1 MSVPP
6 GAGTVSEPQPPLV
19 SDPLA
24 DELARHEPALLMGLV
39 EALHEEL
46 PGAQQWSQT
55 VREAVRGSIAEVLE
69 GFLRFLRVGDLE
81 AHDCERLRV
90 TVNSPMP
97 GVDRTSGQDVVR
109 MLRID
114 LVELAAWLLG
124 DRLTPERRRLLDQ
137 ELERYL
143 SLLQPPSLH
152 LAGLG
157 ELDSWLAR
165 IAAAGQD
172 LGGSSG
178 EGDGG
183 SDGGASTGPGGP
195 DRHVGGTVAS
205 GGEEGRP
212 PDHTPG

>member
-1 MSVPP
+1 M
-6 GAGTVSEPQPPLV
+6 

-24 DELARHEPALLMGLV
+24 DELARHEPALLGGLV
-39 EALHEEL
+39 RALQEEL
-46 PGAQQWSQT
+46 PGAPQWSPT
-55 VREAVRGSIAEVLE
+55 VREAVRGSIADVLE

-90 TVNSPMP
+90 TVNSPLP
-97 GVDRTSGQDVVR
+97 GVDRTSGRDVVR

-114 LVELAAWLLG
+114 LVELAARLLG
-124 DRLTPERRRLLDQ
+124 EGLTPARRRLLDQ

-157 ELDSWLAR
+157 ELDGWLAR

-172 LGGSSG
+172 LQPS
-178 EGDGG
+178 
-183 SDGGASTGPGGP
+183 PG
-195 DRHVGGTVAS
+195 R
-205 GGEEGRP
+205 
-212 PDHTPG
+212 TPG